1 MVFETRQGRHH
12 SSAFH
17 PGALVHTLACNA
29 CLPLLCFQSDDCAAA
44 GQDAAA
50 PVPVEASDPLS
61 VSRLSTESLQV
72 DFTAAHLTTLAAF
85 HTEDPRLHDATA
97 QLHALSCVAAGLPKE
112 GLALQ
117 EIKRRAVAAEVCLDW
132 VLGVLRTHTGN
143 EDLAV
148 HGSLILRRVS
158 WASKDGEAMM
168 RMEEVVTQTLRAY
181 RGSAAVVDNCLVCLR
196 NLACHKANKA
206 VLAERALPLV
216 VDLLMEQGPV
226 RTTTADAALWFLSNL
241 AEVTEVRVSS
251 VGCSEPV
258 APQAS

>member
-1 MVFETRQGRHH
+1 MGSDFLGENRQKVFFAR
-12 SSAFH
+12 
-17 PGALVHTLACNA
+17 
-29 CLPLLCFQSDDCAAA
+29 
-44 GQDAAA
+44 
-50 PVPVEASDPLS
+50 
-61 VSRLSTESLQV
+61 
-72 DFTAAHLTTLAAF
+72 TTLALVMVVVALVVWCCHLILKSNDF
-85 HTEDPRLHDATA
+85 EEVAVQAVKEVSALKVEVAEGKAAVKESARAAMSAMAAEDQAH
-97 QLHALSCVAAGLPKE
+97 HAAKAAD
-112 GLALQ
+112 
-117 EIKRRAVAAEVCLDW
+117 RRAVAAEVCLDW